1 MRHFTRD
8 RSPFRVRLACVK
20 HAASVQSEPESN
32 SPVQICSKDL
42 RWTEIRISKFLPVRY
57 SLVNEPRRFTRREA
71 VVYAAS
77 FSLSTSFF
85 SFRES
90 FFRGPSGQLVGARE
104 TYVSFSNSRQELF
117 LPSGKISF
125 PVALSDVA
133 GSLARTTLCAF
144 STPPSSIFPQKIL
157 RICSPLTDYS
167 INALKRHKKMFGIF
181 FAVFHFSSPLFAEKN
196 HTPLLEKASFPLQKT
211 ILPFRPAS
219 YFLCHGTKGHTEGRK
234 IHRTQRPG
242 CDIESTAC
250 CPFPLRKEERQKQA
264 VLLYLR
270 YPQQEAAVPAKN
282 AKGILPGRQPDKG
295 SPAISSTGLYPARPS
310 RAVIIFST
318 S

>member
-57 SLVNEPRRFTRREA
+57 SLVNEPHRFTRREA

-77 FSLSTSFF
+77 FSLSTNFF
-85 SFRES
+85 HFAKV
-90 FFRGPSGQLVGARE
+90 FFRGPVGATRWRE
-104 TYVSFSNSRQELF
+104 GDLCLIFKPASRTF

-133 GSLARTTLCAF
+133 SSLARTALCAF

-157 RICSPLTDYS
+157 RISSSLTGYS
-167 INALKRHKKMFGIF
+167 INMPKRHRKILGF
-181 FAVFHFSSPLFAEKN
+181 FFTLFHFLLPFLPGKN
-196 HTPLLEKASFPLQKT
+196 HTFPARESIIVSPGNDAPLSPCFGFSLSRHQ
-211 ILPFRPAS
+211 
-219 YFLCHGTKGHTEGRK
+219 
-234 IHRTQRPG
+234 RTH
-242 CDIESTAC
+242 
-250 CPFPLRKEERQKQA
+250 RKE
-264 VLLYLR
+264 
-270 YPQQEAAVPAKN
+270 KN
-282 AKGILPGRQPDKG
+282 TPDTA
-295 SPAISSTGLYPARPS
+295 PRM
-310 RAVIIFST
+310 RH
-318 S
+318 

>member
-57 SLVNEPRRFTRREA
+57 SLVNEPHRFTRREA

-85 SFRES
+85 HFRES
-90 FFRGPSGQLVGARE
+90 FFRGPVGATRWRE
-104 TYVSFSNSRQELF
+104 GDLCLIFKPASRTF

-133 GSLARTTLCAF
+133 SSLARTALCAF
-144 STPPSSIFPQKIL
+144 STPPSSIFPQKIE
-157 RICSPLTDYS
+157 
-167 INALKRHKKMFGIF
+167 KMFPNRQKGAHASCSSVF
-181 FAVFHFSSPLFAEKN
+181 QPAVCDSTSSPRKS
-196 HTPLLEKASFPLQKT
+196 KALHDIFYTICLQ
-211 ILPFRPAS
+211 
-219 YFLCHGTKGHTEGRK
+219 HG
-234 IHRTQRPG
+234 
-242 CDIESTAC
+242 
-250 CPFPLRKEERQKQA
+250 
-264 VLLYLR
+264 
-270 YPQQEAAVPAKN
+270 
-282 AKGILPGRQPDKG
+282 
-295 SPAISSTGLYPARPS
+295 
-310 RAVIIFST
+310 
-318 S
+318 

>member
-57 SLVNEPRRFTRREA
+57 SLVNEPHRFTRREA

-90 FFRGPSGQLVGARE
+90 FFRGPVGATRWRE
-104 TYVSFSNSRQELF
+104 GDLCLIFKPASRTF

-133 GSLARTTLCAF
+133 SSLARTALCAF
-144 STPPSSIFPQKIL
+144 STPPSSIFPQKSKKCFQAIKKAL
-157 RICSPLTDYS
+157 PHRGSLIFNPL
-167 INALKRHKKMFGIF
+167 
-181 FAVFHFSSPLFAEKN
+181 E
-196 HTPLLEKASFPLQKT
+196 ET
-211 ILPFRPAS
+211 I
-219 YFLCHGTKGHTEGRK
+219 
-234 IHRTQRPG
+234 
-242 CDIESTAC
+242 
-250 CPFPLRKEERQKQA
+250 
-264 VLLYLR
+264 VLS
-270 YPQQEAAVPAKN
+270 AKN
-282 AKGILPGRQPDKG
+282 VKHFILFFMQYEESVTIHQFFQHIDSKN
-295 SPAISSTGLYPARPS
+295 SL
-310 RAVIIFST
+310 
-318 S
+318 

>member
-57 SLVNEPRRFTRREA
+57 SLVNEPHRFTRREA

-85 SFRES
+85 IFAKV
-90 FFRGPSGQLVGARE
+90 FFRGPVGATRWRKRD
-104 TYVSFSNSRQELF
+104 SCLIFKPASRTF

-125 PVALSDVA
+125 PAALSDVA
-133 GSLARTTLCAF
+133 GSLARTALCAF

-157 RICSPLTDYS
+157 WIYSPLTDYS
-167 INALKRHKKMFGIF
+167 INIPKRHRKMFAF
-181 FAVFHFSSPLFAEKN
+181 FSSNRLPLPQKLRYRQRRNGALAMHPPFCLSARLLYSATKTPAEPPDSYLFQPIDGGELSMTAFQVIAFFLRRGTSR
-196 HTPLLEKASFPLQKT
+196 TPVSDCPASAIKKPGKVS
-211 ILPFRPAS
+211 PSRPAMADVPNPPRS
-219 YFLCHGTKGHTEGRK
+219 G
-234 IHRTQRPG
+234 
-242 CDIESTAC
+242 C
-250 CPFPLRKEERQKQA
+250 CPRANFGHRPRH
-264 VLLYLR
+264 
-270 YPQQEAAVPAKN
+270 
-282 AKGILPGRQPDKG
+282 
-295 SPAISSTGLYPARPS
+295 SSA
-310 RAVIIFST
+310 
-318 S
+318 